1 MVGNSIAGRRRRGV
15 RWLPVALASV
25 LVVGLAVVTV
35 VVLSGSG
42 TNKSNSPVG
51 TTAARAQ
58 AASTVTKGSK
68 WLDGSGTRL
77 LTAVNAD
84 LGKVST
90 AEHAGDQAAARAA
103 GAQLAADAAV
113 ALRGPMPPVDAK
125 VYRSALKDLK
135 AAGSYEAGG
144 DFRKAARLLAA
155 GQAGLMK
162 VTAAADLPV
171 RAKTPAIAEPNG
183 D

>member
-1 MVGNSIAGRRRRGV
+1 M
-15 RWLPVALASV
+15 RWLPAALVSV
-25 LVVGLAVVTV
+25 LVVGLAVVTA
-35 VVLSGSG
+35 VVLSGG
-42 TNKSNSPVG
+42 KTKINSPVG
-51 TTAARAQ
+51 TAAARVQ

-84 LGKVST
+84 LGKVSA
-90 AEHAGDQAAARAA
+90 AEHAGSHAAARAA
-103 GAQLAADAAV
+103 GARLAADAAV

-144 DFRKAARLLAA
+144 NFRQAARLLAA
-155 GQAGLMK
+155 GQAGIMK

-171 RAKTPAIAEPNG
+171 RGKRPRYPSRTG
-183 D
+183 

>member
-1 MVGNSIAGRRRRGV
+1 MVGNPVAGRRRRGV
-15 RWLPVALASV
+15 RWLPVAIVSV
-25 LVVGLAVVTV
+25 LVAGLAVVTA
-35 VVLSGSG
+35 VVLSGSQ
-42 TNKSNSPVG
+42 TSNSPVG

-58 AASTVTKGSK
+58 AASPVTKGSK
-68 WLDGSGTRL
+68 WLDGSGTPM

-84 LGKVST
+84 LGKVSA
-90 AEHAGDQAAARAA
+90 AEHAGSYAAASAA
-103 GAQLAADAAV
+103 GARLAADATV

-144 DFRKAARLLAA
+144 DFRKAAWLLAA

-171 RAKTPAIAEPNG
+171 RGKTPAIAEPSG

>member
-1 MVGNSIAGRRRRGV
+1 M
-15 RWLPVALASV
+15 RWLPVALVSV
-25 LVVGLAVVTV
+25 LVAGLAVVTA
-35 VVLSGSG
+35 VVLSGG
-42 TNKSNSPVG
+42 KTSNSPVG
-51 TTAARAQ
+51 TAAARVQ
-58 AASTVTKGSK
+58 ADTAVTKGSK

-84 LGKVST
+84 LGKVSA
-90 AEHAGDQAAARAA
+90 AEHAGSYAAASAA
-103 GAQLAADAAV
+103 GARLAADAAI

-144 DFRKAARLLAA
+144 NFRQAAWLLAA
-155 GQAGLMK
+155 GQAGIMK

-171 RAKTPAIAEPNG
+171 RGKTPAIPEPNG
-183 D
+183 RSFKRRIGA

>member
-1 MVGNSIAGRRRRGV
+1 MVGNSVAGRRRSGV
-15 RWLPVALASV
+15 RWLPVALVSV
-25 LVVGLAVVTV
+25 LVVGLAVVTA
-35 VVLSGSG
+35 VVLSGSK
-42 TNKSNSPVG
+42 TSNSPVG

-84 LGKVST
+84 LGKVSA
-90 AEHAGDQAAARAA
+90 AEHAGSYAAARAA
-103 GAQLAADAAV
+103 GAQLAADATV

-171 RAKTPAIAEPNG
+171 RGKTPAIAEPNG

>member
-1 MVGNSIAGRRRRGV
+1 M
-15 RWLPVALASV
+15 RWLPVALVSV
-25 LVVGLAVVTV
+25 LVVGLAVVTA
-35 VVLSGSG
+35 VVLSGSK

-51 TTAARAQ
+51 TAAARAQ
-58 AASTVTKGSK
+58 AARTVTKGSK
-68 WLDGSGTRL
+68 WLAGSGAPL

-90 AEHAGDQAAARAA
+90 AQHAGSHAAARAA
-103 GAQLAADAAV
+103 GARLAADATV

-135 AAGSYEAGG
+135 AAGSDEAGG

-155 GQAGLMK
+155 GQVGIMK
-162 VTAAADLPV
+162 ATAAADLPA
-171 RAKTPAIAEPNG
+171 REKTPAIAEPNG